1 MKEILTMM
9 LLWKRDDAVGVR
21 LLPVLLLVVIPLP
34 LFCFSA
40 RATVSSTQS
49 LYYGILLLF
58 SFSIIISHHAT
69 SFPIHHPPHVSVRCR
84 TSRLRLAAGR
94 KVYKKNLSRRT
105 YSSLLHYTVFPMD
118 SITLPPPPPS
128 SFLVAEAVVVA
139 ETTTAAAS
147 AATWKQYL
155 SLGVILIVVL
165 DIILGSPLLNMV
177 TAPLKRKIL
186 LEEDSTS
193 STTTSN
199 MGDYQSRLGTTTRWD
214 KGKERVDTEA
224 IAKEALDKANSAI
237 GLRDYLE
244 RNKTDKDRMEQLQ
257 REIDR
262 KLLGGD

>member
-1 MKEILTMM
+1 M
-9 LLWKRDDAVGVR
+9 
-21 LLPVLLLVVIPLP
+21 
-34 LFCFSA
+34 
-40 RATVSSTQS
+40 SSTQS

-58 SFSIIISHHAT
+58 SSSIIISHHAT

-84 TSRLRLAAGR
+84 TSRLRLIPTSTSIDGTNPVRTIRGVSAAGK

-165 DIILGSPLLNMV
+165 DIVLGSPLLNMV

>member
-1 MKEILTMM
+1 M
-9 LLWKRDDAVGVR
+9 
-21 LLPVLLLVVIPLP
+21 
-34 LFCFSA
+34 
-40 RATVSSTQS
+40 
-49 LYYGILLLF
+49 
-58 SFSIIISHHAT
+58 
-69 SFPIHHPPHVSVRCR
+69 
-84 TSRLRLAAGR
+84 SR
-94 KVYKKNLSRRT
+94 RRT
-105 YSSLLHYTVFPMD
+105 YSSL
-118 SITLPPPPPS
+118 SPPS

-224 IAKEALDKANSAI
+224 IAQEALDKANSAI

-244 RNKTDKDRMEQLQ
+244 RNKTDKDRMEQLK

-262 KLLGGD
+262 KLLGGVYYVTSRCDVVRIIKVLKY